1 MSVIMLRSRYWDYIA
16 VQPMTQGVE
25 HSGLMGDTFRAS
37 RGVSAVAKV
46 RSTSRL
52 EMSFVSIP
60 NVEIDVLGI

>member
-1 MSVIMLRSRYWDYIA
+1 VIMLRSRYGDYIA
-16 VQPMTQGVE
+16 VQPMTERIE

-60 NVEIDVLGI
+60 TVEIEALGI